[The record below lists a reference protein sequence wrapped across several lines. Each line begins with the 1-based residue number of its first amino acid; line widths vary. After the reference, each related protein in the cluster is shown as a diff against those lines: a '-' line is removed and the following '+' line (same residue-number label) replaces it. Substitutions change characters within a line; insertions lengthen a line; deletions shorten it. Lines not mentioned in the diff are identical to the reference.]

1 MLSGASLSEWTRA
14 VCVCV
19 CVCVF
24 KAQFSATL
32 WNVARPV
39 SLFLSPSLSL
49 LNPHSASK
57 SKASDLSRCVS
68 YPEEN
73 RRFPSQLGWR
83 RAWKCWP
90 VSILTPY
97 MVIQRLGMKEAAA
110 ARSKAATAPPTDP
123 TSACFI
129 KICLL
134 LQTYSHASRRNT
146 SQCFS
151 SPSCFLIRWRR
162 APLICLVLYVW
173 ISRADFVAAYINTL
187 FIVRIS

>member
-1 MLSGASLSEWTRA
+1 MHTFHFKPERFDCYPRASLSEWMCE
-14 VCVCV
+14 CVCV
-19 CVCVF
+19 CV

-39 SLFLSPSLSL
+39 SLSLSWIHIRL
-49 LNPHSASK
+49 PNPKPLIFLA
-57 SKASDLSRCVS
+57 VS
-68 YPEEN
+68 PLPGRE

-97 MVIQRLGMKEAAA
+97 MVLQRLGMKEAAA
-110 ARSKAATAPPTDP
+110 RQIKAATAPPTDP

-146 SQCFS
+146 SQCFLP
-151 SPSCFLIRWRR
+151 PSCFLIHWRR
-162 APLICLVLYVW
+162 APLIYLVLH
-173 ISRADFVAAYINTL
+173 ICRIVAAYIYAL
-187 FIVRIS
+187 FFVRIS

>member
-1 MLSGASLSEWTRA
+1 MCE
-14 VCVCV
+14 CV

-39 SLFLSPSLSL
+39 SLFLSPSLSFESTFGFQIQSLWSFSLCL
-49 LNPHSASK
+49 L
-57 SKASDLSRCVS
+57 

-97 MVIQRLGMKEAAA
+97 MVLQRLGMKEAAA

-151 SPSCFLIRWRR
+151 SPFLFSDT
-162 APLICLVLYVW
+162 LKEGSFNL
-173 ISRADFVAAYINTL
+173 SGFAYL
-187 FIVRIS
+187 

>member
-1 MLSGASLSEWTRA
+1 MHTFHFKPERFDCYPRSQSQWVNVR

-19 CVCVF
+19 C
-24 KAQFSATL
+24 L
-32 WNVARPV
+32 R
-39 SLFLSPSLSL
+39 LSFPLHSGMWPGPSLSL
-49 LNPHSASK
+49 SLESTFGFQIQSLW
-57 SKASDLSRCVS
+57 SFSLCLL

-97 MVIQRLGMKEAAA
+97 MVLQRLGMKEAAA

-146 SQCFS
+146 SQCFLP
-151 SPSCFLIRWRR
+151 PSCFLIHWRR
-162 APLICLVLYVW
+162 APLIYLVLH
-173 ISRADFVAAYINTL
+173 ICRIVAAYIYAL
-187 FIVRIS
+187 FFVRIS